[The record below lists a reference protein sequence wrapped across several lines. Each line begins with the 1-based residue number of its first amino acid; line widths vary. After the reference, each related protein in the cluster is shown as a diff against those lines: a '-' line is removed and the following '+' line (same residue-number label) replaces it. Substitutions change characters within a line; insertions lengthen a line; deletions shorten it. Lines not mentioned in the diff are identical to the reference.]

1 MSLHKLIDFQPEH
14 IPLIGDPTPINVACH
29 LAEHSQA
36 SLTLIKNE
44 QYLAAYGLYALGKTV
59 AQAWM
64 LVNPDYRHSHAKS
77 ILRHAQEELERWQ
90 ISEGFNRV
98 QITIEFTNA
107 GFVRWSKL
115 LGFELEGLMRKYG
128 QDGQDHFL
136 MARIR

>member
-1 MSLHKLIDFQPEH
+1 MSLHKLIDFVPEH
-14 IPLIGDPTPINVACH
+14 IPLIGDPTPVSIAH
-29 LAEHSQA
+29 WLAENSRA
-36 SLTLIKNE
+36 SLTVLQGDKC
-44 QYLAAYGLYALGKTV
+44 LAAFGLCALHETA

-64 LVNPDYRHSHAKS
+64 LVNPEYRYSHAKT
-77 ILRHAQEELERWQ
+77 ILRAAKEEIERWQ

-98 QITIEFTNA
+98 QITIEFANA

-115 LGFELEGLMRKYG
+115 LGFQLEGLMRCYG

>member
-1 MSLHKLIDFQPEH
+1 MSLLEIIEFEIGHCQY
-14 IPLIGDPTPINVACH
+14 IGDPTDLPTIVKLASRGPCRTIRHGDKYLVAF
-29 LAEHSQA
+29 
-36 SLTLIKNE
+36 
-44 QYLAAYGLYALGKTV
+44 GLHPLHPRS

-64 LVNPDYRHSHAKS
+64 LVNPEYRYTYAKT

-98 QITIEFTNA
+98 QITIEFANA
-107 GFVRWSKL
+107 GFVRWSKHL
-115 LGFELEGLMRKYG
+115 DFQMEGLMRQFG

>member
-1 MSLHKLIDFQPEH
+1 MSLLIDFQPEH
-14 IPLIGDPTPINVACH
+14 IPLIGDPTPIAVAHH

-36 SLTLIKNE
+36 SLSLIKDDK
-44 QYLAAYGLYALGKTV
+44 YLAAFGLYALHPTA

-64 LVNPDYRHSHAKS
+64 LVNPDYRHTYAKT

-98 QITIEFTNA
+98 QITIEFVNA

-115 LGFELEGLMRKYG
+115 LGFEMEGLMRCYG